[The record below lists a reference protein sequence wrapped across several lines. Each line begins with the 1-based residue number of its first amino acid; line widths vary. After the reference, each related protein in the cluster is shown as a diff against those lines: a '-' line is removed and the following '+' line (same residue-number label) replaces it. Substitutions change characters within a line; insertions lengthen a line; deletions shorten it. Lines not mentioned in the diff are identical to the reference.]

1 MGDERATVRPV
12 TLARLVEVAHLCNIE
27 TRSTSDIGNTL
38 DVSHRRAR
46 ETLLEALRINLIV
59 EDTTDN
65 DTEYETTEVG
75 ERFLNRVQQEDWGGV
90 SDVLSVRSPHYG
102 AFIEA
107 LDAVAPADL
116 DAILDELESVT
127 EFTPYSYNQ
136 TSVEVIGDWAER
148 LGSIQRNAFTG
159 KYYPV
164 TQDDVPVNFP
174 YALLAI
180 YDDLEETAGVDQRQ
194 RYLSIPELRE
204 EFCERHQC
212 VREAFDEALCRLS
225 KQNVGKLELQGA
237 PLDTGAK
244 DAEWGI
250 KEIELS
256 GDDRLISTTQSTDRV
271 MAGVEQ
277 FGKQYYYLA
286 VHERNL
292 TYEPA
297 SDTSQS

>member
-1 MGDERATVRPV
+1 MVNERATVRPV
-12 TLARLVEVAHLCNIE
+12 TLARLVETAHLCNNE
-27 TRSTSDIGNTL
+27 SRSTSDIENTL
-38 DVSHRRAR
+38 GVSHRRAR
-46 ETLLEALRINLIV
+46 ETLLEALRVSLID
-59 EDTTDN
+59 ENTTDEEP
-65 DTEYETTEVG
+65 EYETTEVG
-75 ERFLNRVQQEDWGGV
+75 ERFLTRVQQEDWSEV

-102 AFIEA
+102 EFLEA
-107 LDAVAPADL
+107 LNTVAPADL
-116 DAILDELESVT
+116 DAILDELESVA
-127 EFTPYSYNQ
+127 EYTPYSYNQ
-136 TSVEVIGDWAER
+136 TSVEVVGDWAER

-164 TQDDVPVNFP
+164 TRDDVPVNFP
-174 YALLAI
+174 YALLAV

-212 VREAFDEALCRLS
+212 VREAFDDALCRLA
-225 KQNVGKLELQGA
+225 KQNVGQLELQGA
-237 PLDTGAK
+237 PIDTGAK

-256 GDDRLISTTQSTDRV
+256 GDERLISTTQSTERV
-271 MAGVEQ
+271 MAGVKQ

-292 TYEPA
+292 KYEPTGN
-297 SDTSQS
+297 TSQS